1 MEKRDLEADKIKLKF
16 RVTAKDGPS
25 GRWSEKWGVSLL
37 PHEEFHITD
46 QLLKLPFQEH
56 QPVTVCTFSVPKG
69 KLVFQMVDED
79 RVASVNGVR
88 QKKAQ
93 LRLGDKVQIGEGVI
107 IEVMVA
113 PAFLK
118 EVIEQSDG
126 PTLIT
131 ARPKSNSGSISIP
144 AEHDEIPAIEGLQ
157 EPTLTLAPQ
166 EKERIAAE
174 EKFRQEKAQQALEPE
189 KKADLEEAPH
199 PTKDPGINPDY
210 IPEEADA
217 HALKP
222 LAEAKDPG
230 FTEPKKESAPQ
241 PVAALEAKPIEESGD
256 DARTRVVHAK
266 DLAPASESM
275 PLDEDRTVAYVRR
288 PAADSALDEK
298 PGDAEPVKRLKE
310 ALKPKAVQW
319 SPNPEAAKASSA
331 WAGTAEE
338 KSTEKPTEKK
348 ANEKSQSAV
357 LNKPVLS
364 AHSQAMLE
372 GRPSPDA
379 IEIPENADAGDL
391 AIERTGAFERPQQF
405 RSERKSISPSE
416 IAESPTYALEEI
428 HHPGPPSNTRP
439 RNEPVAVQKPAMIAS
454 PASKEAKAEKR
465 EKPKKE
471 KKEPTSVGIAMASA
485 AEQVKAKVEAALA
498 AATAFKEKV
507 EKGEVSAEVTGSQPW
522 IPQSRDESTSSNG
535 VASGASPLAIR
546 AKQRRLA
553 FVAAGVLTMIGAG
566 YYYAQTN
573 GLIGGSGENAP
584 VADAGDDE
592 ASHDNDIV
600 ADIPPAAK
608 APVIAENEAPPAGSV
623 PPPGM
628 RPAAPSRASAGAG
641 GLVIEPLKPGMSI
654 EELRQQIQRLKSSP
668 NRPARPR

>member
-1 MEKRDLEADKIKLKF
+1 MEKRDPEADKIKLKF

-88 QKKAQ
+88 QKKSP

-126 PTLIT
+126 PTLLT
-131 ARPKSNSGSISIP
+131 TKSKGNSGSIAIP
-144 AEHDEIPAIEGLQ
+144 TEHDEIPAIEGLQ
-157 EPTLTLAPQ
+157 EPTLTLAPH

-174 EKFRQEKAQQALEPE
+174 EKFRKERAAQALEPE
-189 KKADLEEAPH
+189 KKADLEDAPH
-199 PTKDPGINPDY
+199 PTKDEGINPDY
-210 IPEEADA
+210 IPEEEESHGMQPVAV
-217 HALKP
+217 
-222 LAEAKDPG
+222 EDPG
-230 FTEPKKESAPQ
+230 LPQAKESAPAPE
-241 PVAALEAKPIEESGD
+241 PVAAIEAKPVEEESGD

-266 DLAPASESM
+266 DLAPASEAM
-275 PLDEDRTVAYVRR
+275 PLDEDRTMAYVRR
-288 PAADSALDEK
+288 PEPTASALDEK

-319 SPNPEAAKASSA
+319 APNPEAAKASSA
-331 WAGTAEE
+331 WAGKSEE
-338 KSTEKPTEKK
+338 AKPVEKK
-348 ANEKSQSAV
+348 ASDQSQSAV

-364 AHSQAMLE
+364 AHSQALLE

-379 IEIPENADAGDL
+379 IEIPDSAAKEDL

-405 RSERKSISPSE
+405 RNDRKSISPSE

-428 HHPGPPSNTRP
+428 HHPGPSTNTGL
-439 RNEPVAVQKPAMIAS
+439 RNEPVAVEKPAMIGK
-454 PASKEAKAEKR
+454 PAAKSGKP

-471 KKEPTSVGIAMASA
+471 KKESTSVGIAMASA
-485 AEQVKAKVEAALA
+485 AEQVKAKVEAAMA
-498 AATAFKEKV
+498 AASAFKEKV
-507 EKGEVSAEVTGSQPW
+507 EKGEASAENTGSQPW
-522 IPQSRDESTSSNG
+522 IPQSRPEPASQNSQVSG
-535 VASGASPLAIR
+535 VSPMVIR

-553 FVAAGVLTMIGAG
+553 FVAAGILGTLGAAA
-566 YYYAQTN
+566 YYAQTN
-573 GLIGGSGENAP
+573 GLFGTSDAP
-584 VADAGDDE
+584 VAEVVDDE

-600 ADIPPAAK
+600 AETPPAAK
-608 APVIAENEAPPAGSV
+608 PAAVAEYEAPPAGSV

-628 RPAAPSRASAGAG
+628 KPPAPSRSSAGSA
-641 GLVIEPLKPGMSI
+641 LVIEPLKQGMSI
-654 EELRQQIQRLKSSP
+654 EELRQQIQRLKSSSKTP
-668 NRPARPR
+668 PRR